1 MLTNVNTSFH
11 PLESDQVSLTI
22 NPLAMISISATVIEP
37 IDELQGF
44 LTVMGLVNSVM
55 STSS

>member
-1 MLTNVNTSFH
+1 
-11 PLESDQVSLTI
+11 
-22 NPLAMISISATVIEP
+22 MISISGTVIEP